1 MATSP
6 SPPVCADST
15 AVGTGQTCIPHGG
28 EHRDNHSQRTAPKT
42 REIVDGGDSL
52 RSFHSG
58 NLIFKLIV
66 SSAGIAA
73 NSQKIAFRA
82 RSVVKTNKFRSLFR
96 GVCRTNDGDFP
107 SDFSIPHGLW
117 QNVYFPKNK
126 ALKIREITEFYG
138 RNFNE

>member
-1 MATSP
+1 LYQ
-6 SPPVCADST
+6 D
-15 AVGTGQTCIPHGG
+15 
-28 EHRDNHSQRTAPKT
+28 
-42 REIVDGGDSL
+42 
-52 RSFHSG
+52 
-58 NLIFKLIV
+58 
-66 SSAGIAA
+66 AGIAA

-107 SDFSIPHGLW
+107 SDFSIPDGLW